1 MAALCTRIGPYN
13 AGDVPRLGLLVLL
26 MLARPAFALEA
37 GDHEVRLRHDK
48 AERHYVLHVPA
59 RLAARPAV
67 VLNFHGGGANAREQ
81 QKYSRLD
88 LVAAREGFV
97 VVYPDGTGPVAGR
110 FLTWNAGACCGT
122 AAAAQADDVGF
133 VRALLDDLAKRIDY
147 DRRRVYATGLSN
159 GAMMSYRLAAELS
172 DRIAAIAP
180 VAGAMALQ
188 RFNPPRPVPVLHI
201 HSVDDGRALYEGGL
215 ALPFAAPMG
224 DTKVFHPPVEA
235 RLADWAKANG
245 CIGGLVPGERREW
258 KAPGS
263 ATHAALHLAYAG
275 CRAPVELWKL
285 SGAGHVWPGGIVD
298 YLPFFLGPGTRVIDA
313 NEELWRFVSR
323 HRLPG

>member
-1 MAALCTRIGPYN
+1 M
-13 AGDVPRLGLLVLL
+13 PRLIPPVLL
-26 MLARPAFALEA
+26 LLALLWMPSSRAMEP
-37 GDHEVRLRHDK
+37 GDHDVRLRVGS
-48 AERHYVLHVPA
+48 AERHYVVHVPA
-59 RLAARPAV
+59 RLAAPPAV
-67 VLNFHGGGANAREQ
+67 VLNFHGGGAHAREQ

-88 LVAAREGFV
+88 LVAAREGFL
-97 VVYPDGTGPVAGR
+97 VVYPDGTGPIADR
-110 FLTWNAGACCGT
+110 FLTWNAGTCCGT
-122 AAAAQADDVGF
+122 AATAQADDVGF
-133 VRALLDDLAKRIDY
+133 IRALLEDLAKRVAY

-159 GAMMSYRLAAELS
+159 GAMMSYRLAAELP

-188 RFNPPRPVPVLHI
+188 RFQPARPVPVLHI
-201 HSVDDGRALYEGGL
+201 HSVDDGRALYNGGL

-245 CIGGLVPGERREW
+245 CTGGLAPGERREW
-258 KAPGS
+258 KSPGG
-263 ATHAALHLAYAG
+263 ATHAALHLAYQG

-285 SGAGHVWPGGIVD
+285 SGAGHVWPGGILD

-313 NEELWRFVSR
+313 NEELWRFFSR